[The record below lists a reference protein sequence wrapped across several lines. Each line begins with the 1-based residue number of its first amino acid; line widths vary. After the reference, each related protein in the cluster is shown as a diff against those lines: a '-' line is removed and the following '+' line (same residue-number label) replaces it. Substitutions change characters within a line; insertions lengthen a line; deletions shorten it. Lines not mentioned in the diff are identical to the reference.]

1 MARSGKKR
9 RRVASPPPSFVS
21 ETPAQS
27 QEDPI
32 QRRPLRQTDNNSDND
47 QQTSNIESTTPR
59 GTQKEP
65 AKQLSDELKLERA
78 IRLHQNRLSVCYAC
92 FNPPRLS
99 DQRDKHGLKKIAFP
113 CKRYVLTLTSLL
125 EIICLPINS
134 LLIIRCGR
142 DINRPTYDNSTA
154 NLSKHV
160 ATCLKR
166 QHDKT
171 ESQKLGAVGVSGTGD
186 INPRDV
192 AQLCAIWCAE
202 TARPFAALGE
212 QAHWGILHPTVLKNL
227 LERKAVSQDIGI
239 LYTAVQQLLIET
251 LKASL
256 NLIAQVILRPF
267 GSYKKKTQSNSAS
280 HKSDSD
286 DNDLDPDDIEDM
298 NEVLDRTREEDE
310 DNDADETQLMGKMVM
325 GGITNIDEVELVTH
339 DIVDFSNEE
348 DDDQYSSQSC
358 KDTLAKFQSIAR
370 KLNKSPNSK
379 ASFVDICRDKRCLK
393 PHNVE
398 RDVRTQ
404 WNSTFVQLSGI
415 LCCSEAILEWQ
426 KDKRHGT
433 CRAHHINQA
442 DLGVAR
448 DLVSI
453 LEIFPD
459 ITFQVSTHGA
469 AQISQVVVFI
479 DQITSHLS
487 TAISDQQ
494 AVYPPALRNACR
506 AGLQLTNK
514 YYTLT
519 DCSPLYW
526 VAMILHPSFKDEY
539 FKLAQWKPKW
549 IVESIRLTREMW
561 EPHYKPSPHP
571 TTAKQSNHRPRPPP
585 TGVLARLSMAPEAQA
600 GNTSTNPLT
609 MWLAGALTLDD
620 DGQPVNPLKWW
631 IQQGRAGNQH
641 GALLQMALDVLS
653 CPATTVDLKQSFSF
667 GRDIVTIIKAGDICQ
682 GFMEGLGV
690 YVGESQVIDWLI
702 AGETFIPHSDRFKFR
717 EVEILSVSEIR
728 PPSLQLRVDGG
739 K

>member
-1 MARSGKKR
+1 
-9 RRVASPPPSFVS
+9 
-21 ETPAQS
+21 
-27 QEDPI
+27 
-32 QRRPLRQTDNNSDND
+32 
-47 QQTSNIESTTPR
+47 
-59 GTQKEP
+59 
-65 AKQLSDELKLERA
+65 
-78 IRLHQNRLSVCYAC
+78 
-92 FNPPRLS
+92 
-99 DQRDKHGLKKIAFP
+99 
-113 CKRYVLTLTSLL
+113 
-125 EIICLPINS
+125 
-134 LLIIRCGR
+134 
-142 DINRPTYDNSTA
+142 
-154 NLSKHV
+154 
-160 ATCLKR
+160 
-166 QHDKT
+166 
-171 ESQKLGAVGVSGTGD
+171 
-186 INPRDV
+186 
-192 AQLCAIWCAE
+192 
-202 TARPFAALGE
+202 
-212 QAHWGILHPTVLKNL
+212 
-227 LERKAVSQDIGI
+227 
-239 LYTAVQQLLIET
+239 
-251 LKASL
+251 
-256 NLIAQVILRPF
+256 
-267 GSYKKKTQSNSAS
+267 
-280 HKSDSD
+280 
-286 DNDLDPDDIEDM
+286 M
-298 NEVLDRTREEDE
+298 NEVLDHTREEDE

-358 KDTLAKFQSIAR
+358 KDTLAKFRSIAR

-448 DLVSI
+448 DL
-453 LEIFPD
+453 
-459 ITFQVSTHGA
+459 
-469 AQISQVVVFI
+469 
-479 DQITSHLS
+479 ITSHLS

-571 TTAKQSNHRPRPPP
+571 TTAKQSNLRPRPPP

-600 GNTSTNPLT
+600 GNTSTDPLT

-667 GRDIVTIIKAGDICQ
+667 GREYVSVRRHRLSPSSLTRGMTVAFYSKNGKLAS
-682 GFMEGLGV
+682 GV
-690 YVGESQVIDWLI
+690 LRRWKLDHQNKKERNKKGKGINTVI
-702 AGETFIPHSDRFKFR
+702 
-717 EVEILSVSEIR
+717 EI
-728 PPSLQLRVDGG
+728 DGAED
-739 K
+739 KDKELVMRTLKMMTL